1 MNWKTVIG
9 VGFRRNWF
17 YNVYFITLL
26 AFDDKTIISNAK
38 FIILLSSLIA
48 GIIGFVFENTLK

>member
-1 MNWKTVIG
+1 VS
-9 VGFRRNWF
+9 GFRRF
-17 YNVYFITLL
+17 GFDVYFITLL

-48 GIIGFVFENTLK
+48 GIIGFVFLKNTLKKA